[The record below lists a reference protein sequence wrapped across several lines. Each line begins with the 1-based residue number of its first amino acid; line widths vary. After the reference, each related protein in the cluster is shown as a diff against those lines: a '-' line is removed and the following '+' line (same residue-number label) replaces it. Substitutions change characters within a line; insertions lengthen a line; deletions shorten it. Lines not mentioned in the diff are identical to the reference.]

1 MHLLRHV
8 ETGVAQSERRDEPL
22 CRHVRSLAGHRA
34 DTRAKGRN
42 EALVLEWQAGQ
53 PAGTIALAKFEHRSR
68 ITVGR
73 HQMILAIGID
83 IVEVARIERAIDRL
97 GQRFIERIYTEA
109 EAGYCGGRP
118 SAAIHFAGRF
128 AAKESAMKALGT
140 GWGDGVSW
148 RDVEILPGVG
158 PPRLEFHGI
167 ALDRF
172 RELGAARAFVSI
184 SHTGGMA
191 VAQTIIEGD

>member
-1 MHLLRHV
+1 MRTEGADYINPDELAAALHAVAPNRTLG
-8 ETGVAQSERRDEPL
+8 ETQSAAWRM
-22 CRHVRSLAGHRA
+22 G
-34 DTRAKGRN
+34 
-42 EALVLEWQAGQ
+42 
-53 PAGTIALAKFEHRSR
+53 
-68 ITVGR
+68 
-73 HQMILAIGID
+73 
-83 IVEVARIERAIDRL
+83 VARIERAIDRL
-97 GQRFIERIYTEA
+97 GQRFIERIFTEA
-109 EAGYCGGRP
+109 EAGYCVGRP
-118 SAAIHFAGRF
+118 SAAVHFAGRF

-140 GWGDGVSW
+140 GWGDGCSW

-172 RELGAARAFVSI
+172 RELGASRAFVSI